1 MRKIGI
7 FGGSFD
13 PIHFG
18 HLRPALEIL
27 HALSLDEIR
36 FIPTGQ
42 PAHRGLP
49 VAPAGLRLE
58 MVKAAVAMEPRF
70 VVDER
75 EIKRSTPSYTAD
87 TLAEL
92 RDEYPDDAL
101 ALLVGMDAFL
111 GFPGWHQWRNIF
123 DYAHVVAAHR
133 PGWVLQSGGELV
145 DVIRQRKVIS
155 AQELWSATAGRI
167 LLQPVTQLEIS
178 STLVRTSI
186 AAGGDPRYLVP
197 EPVRELIHNSHCYM
211 QPTEH

>member
-27 HALSLDEIR
+27 DALSLDEIR

-49 VAPAGLRLE
+49 VASARLRLE
-58 MVKAAVAMEPRF
+58 MVKAAVATEPRF

-75 EIKRSTPSYTAD
+75 EVKRSSLSYTVD

-92 RDEYPDDAL
+92 RKEYPGDAL

-111 GFPGWHQWRNIF
+111 GFPGWHQWRKLF
-123 DYAHVVAAHR
+123 DYAHVVVAHR

-145 DVIRQRKVIS
+145 GVIHQRQAMS

-178 STLVRTSI
+178 STQLRASI

-197 EPVRELIHNSHCYM
+197 EPVRELIHNSHCYR
-211 QPTEH
+211 QPSEY

>member
-27 HALSLDEIR
+27 DALSLDEIR

-49 VAPAGLRLE
+49 VAPARLRLE
-58 MVKAAVAMEPRF
+58 MVKAAVTMEPRF

-75 EIKRSTPSYTAD
+75 EIKRRTPSYTAD

-111 GFPGWHQWRNIF
+111 GFPGWHQWRKMF
-123 DYAHVVAAHR
+123 DYAHVVVAHR
-133 PGWVLQSGGELV
+133 PGWVLQSGGDLA
-145 DVIRQRKVIS
+145 DVIYKRQAMS
-155 AQELWSATAGRI
+155 ALELWSATAGRI

-178 STLVRTSI
+178 STQVRASI

-197 EPVRELIHNSHCYM
+197 EPVRELIHNSNCYM
-211 QPTEH
+211 QTSEC

>member
-18 HLRPALEIL
+18 HLRPVLEIL
-27 HALSLDEIR
+27 DALSLDEIR

-49 VAPAGLRLE
+49 VAPPRLRLE

-75 EIKRSTPSYTAD
+75 EIKRHTPSYTVD

-92 RDEYPDDAL
+92 RDEYPSDAL
-101 ALLVGMDAFL
+101 VLLVGMDAFL
-111 GFPGWHQWRNIF
+111 GFPGWHQWRKIF

-145 DVIRQRKVIS
+145 DVIHQRQAMS
-155 AQELWSATAGRI
+155 AQELWSAIAGRI

-178 STLVRTSI
+178 STSVRASI

-197 EPVRELIHNSHCYM
+197 EPVRELILNSHCYT

>member
-27 HALSLDEIR
+27 NAVSLDAIH
-36 FIPTGQ
+36 FIPSGRPPHR
-42 PAHRGLP
+42 PAP
-49 VAPAGLRLE
+49 VASAGWRLQMLR
-58 MVKAAVAMEPRF
+58 AALAGEPRF

-75 EIKRSTPSYTAD
+75 EIQRNAPSYSVD
-87 TLAEL
+87 TLAGLRSEL
-92 RDEYPDDAL
+92 PGDTL
-101 ALLVGMDAFL
+101 VLLVGMDAFL
-111 GFPGWHQWRNIF
+111 GFPSWHHWRRIF
-123 DYAHVVAAHR
+123 DYAHVIVAHR
-133 PGWVLQSGGELV
+133 PAWQLQSDGELA
-145 DVIRQRKVIS
+145 DVFRARRAMS
-155 AQELWSATAGRI
+155 AQELWSSAAGRI

-178 STLVRTSI
+178 STRLRASI

-197 EPVRELIHNSHCYM
+197 ETVRTLIFDSHCYS

>member
-27 HALSLDEIR
+27 QALTLDEVR

-49 VAPAGLRLE
+49 VAPARLRLE
-58 MVKAAVAMEPRF
+58 MVKAAVSMEPRF

-75 EIKRSTPSYTAD
+75 EIKRSSPSYTVD
-87 TLAEL
+87 TLSEL
-92 RDEYPDDAL
+92 RGEFPNDAL

-111 GFPGWHQWRNIF
+111 GFPGWHRWRTIF
-123 DYAHVVAAHR
+123 DYAHVVVAHR

-145 DVIRQRKVIS
+145 DVIRQRQAMS

-178 STLVRTSI
+178 STQVRASI
-186 AAGGDPRYLVP
+186 TAGGDPRYLVP
-197 EPVRELIHNSHCYM
+197 ETVRVLINDSHCYI
-211 QPTEH
+211 QSSEH

>member
-27 HALSLDEIR
+27 DVLSLDEIR
-36 FIPTGQ
+36 FIPAGQ
-42 PAHRGLP
+42 PPHRQ
-49 VAPAGLRLE
+49 APAAAASLRLQ

-70 VVDER
+70 LVDER
-75 EIKRSTPSYTAD
+75 EIKRSAPSYSVD

-92 RDEYPDDAL
+92 RRELPSDAL

-111 GFPGWHQWRNIF
+111 GFPGWHQWRMIF
-123 DYAHVVAAHR
+123 DYAHVIVAHR

-145 DVIRQRKVIS
+145 DLIHQRQAMS
-155 AQELWSATAGRI
+155 APELWSTKAGRI

-178 STLVRTSI
+178 STLVRASI

-197 EPVRELIHNSHCYM
+197 ETVRELILNSHCYM
-211 QPTEH
+211 QPTVH